1 MKKGKV
7 EGNVFIHV
15 TMSLDGLI
23 SRPGDELGW
32 AFHFGT
38 DHMVD
43 EVMEEIGAVVL
54 GNRGFKEGTMK
65 ENRLPYGHGESALFC
80 RHPSGPRTSHHRRID
95 LYLSLQR
102 HPTRHRIEAARN
114 AAGDKRSASSARA
127 LINN

>member
-65 ENRLPYGHGESALFC
+65 ESRLPYGGMVKMPYFVVTHQAREPVTTGGLTFTFLSSGIQRVIESKPPEML
-80 RHPSGPRTSHHRRID
+80 PVTKGQPLRRE
-95 LYLSLQR
+95 
-102 HPTRHRIEAARN
+102 H
-114 AAGDKRSASSARA
+114 
-127 LINN
+127 